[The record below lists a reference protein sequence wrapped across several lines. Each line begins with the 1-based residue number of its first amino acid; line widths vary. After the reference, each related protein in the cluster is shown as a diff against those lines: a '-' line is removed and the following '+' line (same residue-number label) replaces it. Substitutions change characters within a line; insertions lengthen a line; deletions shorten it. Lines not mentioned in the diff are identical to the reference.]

1 MSPFRPLDR
10 ITLLRKPIMSCA
22 RNRCRA
28 AFGRWLLVGTV
39 GVFGAAALG
48 LSSGCATSG
57 PPKPVVVNQS
67 SPESLLYSLK
77 NAARQSYNRYLTAMK
92 SVTDCEKLP
101 DVCRL
106 LDARNN
112 AATEMVELREA
123 MADRFGAEGS
133 QAGTIML
140 RSAYAEQ
147 FEEIERASVYS
158 SDGDLAI
165 LRIGSEIYRMRRQ
178 PTGWRIVQF
187 PDPPYDPASSADAI
201 EILVTRVNAIRED
214 VLAGRVSDM
223 NQLQTRIAAAMGG

>member
-1 MSPFRPLDR
+1 MLASKNQYRA
-10 ITLLRKPIMSCA
+10 TL
-22 RNRCRA
+22 
-28 AFGRWLLVGTV
+28 GRWVLAGTV
-39 GVFGAAALG
+39 GVFAAAALNVAT
-48 LSSGCATSG
+48 GCATSG

-112 AATEMVELREA
+112 AATEMVELRKA
-123 MADRFGAEGS
+123 MADKFGTEGS

-140 RSAYAEQ
+140 RSAYAEK
-147 FEEIERASVYS
+147 FEEIERSSVYS

-165 LRIGSEIYRMRRQ
+165 LRIGTEIYRMRRQ
-178 PTGWRIVQF
+178 PTGWRIIQF
-187 PDPPYDPASSADAI
+187 PNPPYDPASSADAI

>member
-1 MSPFRPLDR
+1 MLTSKNQYRA
-10 ITLLRKPIMSCA
+10 TL
-22 RNRCRA
+22 
-28 AFGRWLLVGTV
+28 GRWVLAGTV
-39 GVFGAAALG
+39 GVFAAAALNVAT
-48 LSSGCATSG
+48 GCATSG
-57 PPKPVVVNQS
+57 PPKPVIVNQN

-112 AATEMVELREA
+112 AATEMVELRKA
-123 MADRFGAEGS
+123 MADKFGTEGS

-140 RSAYAEQ
+140 RSAYAEK
-147 FEEIERASVYS
+147 FEEIERSSVYS

-165 LRIGSEIYRMRRQ
+165 LRIGTEIYRMRRQ
-178 PTGWRIVQF
+178 PTGWRIIQF
-187 PDPPYDPASSADAI
+187 PNPPYDPASSADAI
-201 EILVTRVNAIRED
+201 EIMVTRVNAIRED

>member
-1 MSPFRPLDR
+1 MLASKNQYRA
-10 ITLLRKPIMSCA
+10 TL
-22 RNRCRA
+22 
-28 AFGRWLLVGTV
+28 GRWVLAGTV
-39 GVFGAAALG
+39 GVFTAAALNVAT
-48 LSSGCATSG
+48 GCATSG

-112 AATEMVELREA
+112 AATEMVELRKA
-123 MADRFGAEGS
+123 MADKFGTEGS

-140 RSAYAEQ
+140 RSAYAEK
-147 FEEIERASVYS
+147 FEEIERSSVYS

-165 LRIGSEIYRMRRQ
+165 LRIGAEIYRMRRQ

-201 EILVTRVNAIRED
+201 EIMVTRVNAIRED

>member
-1 MSPFRPLDR
+1 MLASKNQYRA
-10 ITLLRKPIMSCA
+10 TL
-22 RNRCRA
+22 
-28 AFGRWLLVGTV
+28 GRWVLAGTV
-39 GVFGAAALG
+39 GVFAAAALNVAT
-48 LSSGCATSG
+48 GCATSG
-57 PPKPVVVNQS
+57 PPKPVIVNQN

-112 AATEMVELREA
+112 AATEMVELRKA
-123 MADRFGAEGS
+123 MADKFGTEGS

-140 RSAYAEQ
+140 RSAYAEK
-147 FEEIERASVYS
+147 FEEIERSSVYS

-165 LRIGSEIYRMRRQ
+165 LRIGTEIYRMRRQ
-178 PTGWRIVQF
+178 PTGWRIIQF
-187 PDPPYDPASSADAI
+187 PNPPYDPASSADAI
-201 EILVTRVNAIRED
+201 EIMVTRVNAIRED

>member
-1 MSPFRPLDR
+1 MLASKNQYRA
-10 ITLLRKPIMSCA
+10 TL
-22 RNRCRA
+22 
-28 AFGRWLLVGTV
+28 GRWVLAGTV
-39 GVFGAAALG
+39 GVFAAAALNVAT
-48 LSSGCATSG
+48 GCATSG

-112 AATEMVELREA
+112 AATEMVELRKA
-123 MADRFGAEGS
+123 MADKFGAEGS

-140 RSAYAEQ
+140 RSAYAEK
-147 FEEIERASVYS
+147 FEEIERSSVYS

-165 LRIGSEIYRMRRQ
+165 LRIGTEIYRMRRQ
-178 PTGWRIVQF
+178 PTGWRIIQF
-187 PDPPYDPASSADAI
+187 PNPPYDPASSADAI

>member
-1 MSPFRPLDR
+1 MLASKNQYRA
-10 ITLLRKPIMSCA
+10 TL
-22 RNRCRA
+22 
-28 AFGRWLLVGTV
+28 GRWVLAGTV
-39 GVFGAAALG
+39 GVFAAAALNVAT
-48 LSSGCATSG
+48 GCATSG
-57 PPKPVVVNQS
+57 PPKPVIVNQN

-112 AATEMVELREA
+112 AATEMVELRKA
-123 MADRFGAEGS
+123 MADKFGAEGS

-140 RSAYAEQ
+140 RSAYAEK
-147 FEEIERASVYS
+147 FEEIERSSVYS

-165 LRIGSEIYRMRRQ
+165 LRIGTEIYRMRRQ
-178 PTGWRIVQF
+178 PTGWRIIQF
-187 PDPPYDPASSADAI
+187 PNPPYDPASSADAI
-201 EILVTRVNAIRED
+201 EILVTRVNEIRED

>member
-1 MSPFRPLDR
+1 MLASKNQYRA
-10 ITLLRKPIMSCA
+10 TL
-22 RNRCRA
+22 
-28 AFGRWLLVGTV
+28 GRWVLAGTV
-39 GVFGAAALG
+39 GVFAAAALNVAT
-48 LSSGCATSG
+48 GCATSG
-57 PPKPVVVNQS
+57 PPKPVIVNQN

-112 AATEMVELREA
+112 AATEMVELRKA
-123 MADRFGAEGS
+123 MADKFGTEGS

-140 RSAYAEQ
+140 RSAYAEK
-147 FEEIERASVYS
+147 FEEIERSSVYS

-165 LRIGSEIYRMRRQ
+165 LRIGTEIYRMRRQ
-178 PTGWRIVQF
+178 PTGWRIIQF
-187 PDPPYDPASSADAI
+187 PNPPYDPASSADAI

>member
-1 MSPFRPLDR
+1 MLASKNQYRA
-10 ITLLRKPIMSCA
+10 TL
-22 RNRCRA
+22 
-28 AFGRWLLVGTV
+28 GRWVLAGTV
-39 GVFGAAALG
+39 GVFAAAALNVAT
-48 LSSGCATSG
+48 GCATSG

-112 AATEMVELREA
+112 AATEMVELRKA
-123 MADRFGAEGS
+123 MADKFGAEGS

-140 RSAYAEQ
+140 RSAYAEK

-165 LRIGSEIYRMRRQ
+165 LRIGTEIYRMRRQ
-178 PTGWRIVQF
+178 PTGWRIIQF
-187 PDPPYDPASSADAI
+187 PNPPYDPASSADAI
-201 EILVTRVNAIRED
+201 EILVTRVNEIRED

>member
-1 MSPFRPLDR
+1 MLASKNQYRA
-10 ITLLRKPIMSCA
+10 TL
-22 RNRCRA
+22 
-28 AFGRWLLVGTV
+28 GRWVLAGTV
-39 GVFGAAALG
+39 GVFAAAALNVAT
-48 LSSGCATSG
+48 GCATSG

-112 AATEMVELREA
+112 AATEMVELRKA
-123 MADRFGAEGS
+123 MADKFGTEGS

-140 RSAYAEQ
+140 RSAYAEK
-147 FEEIERASVYS
+147 FEEIERSSVYS

-165 LRIGSEIYRMRRQ
+165 LRIGTEIYRMRRQ
-178 PTGWRIVQF
+178 PTGWRIIQF
-187 PDPPYDPASSADAI
+187 PNPPYDPASSADAI
-201 EILVTRVNAIRED
+201 EILVTRVNEIRED

>member
-1 MSPFRPLDR
+1 MLASKNQYRA
-10 ITLLRKPIMSCA
+10 TL
-22 RNRCRA
+22 
-28 AFGRWLLVGTV
+28 GRWVLAGTV
-39 GVFGAAALG
+39 GVFAAAALNVAT
-48 LSSGCATSG
+48 GCATSG

-112 AATEMVELREA
+112 AATEMVELRKA
-123 MADRFGAEGS
+123 MADKFGTEGS

-140 RSAYAEQ
+140 RSAYAEK
-147 FEEIERASVYS
+147 FEEIERSSVYS

-165 LRIGSEIYRMRRQ
+165 LRIGAEIYRMRRQ

-201 EILVTRVNAIRED
+201 EIMVTRVNAIRED

>member
-1 MSPFRPLDR
+1 MLASKNQYRA
-10 ITLLRKPIMSCA
+10 TL
-22 RNRCRA
+22 
-28 AFGRWLLVGTV
+28 GRWVLAGTV
-39 GVFGAAALG
+39 GVFAAAALNVAT
-48 LSSGCATSG
+48 GCATSG

-112 AATEMVELREA
+112 AATEMVELRKA
-123 MADRFGAEGS
+123 MADKFGTEGS

-140 RSAYAEQ
+140 RSAYAEK
-147 FEEIERASVYS
+147 FEEIERSSVYS

-165 LRIGSEIYRMRRQ
+165 LRIGTEIYRMRRQ

-201 EILVTRVNAIRED
+201 EIMVTRVNAIRED

>member
-1 MSPFRPLDR
+1 MLASKNQYRA
-10 ITLLRKPIMSCA
+10 TL
-22 RNRCRA
+22 
-28 AFGRWLLVGTV
+28 GRWVLAGTV
-39 GVFGAAALG
+39 GVFAAAALNVAT
-48 LSSGCATSG
+48 GCATSG

-112 AATEMVELREA
+112 AATEMVELRKA
-123 MADRFGAEGS
+123 MADKFGAEGS

-140 RSAYAEQ
+140 RSAYAEK

-165 LRIGSEIYRMRRQ
+165 LRIGTEIYRMRRQ
-178 PTGWRIVQF
+178 PTGWRIIQF
-187 PDPPYDPASSADAI
+187 PNPPYDPASSADAI